1 MVLQSEQR
9 QQSQASQGSGRKY
22 GLIGRRLAHSFSPRY
37 FGDFFAREGIDAT
50 YRAYELA
57 SIEEL
62 PSLLAREPDLCGLN
76 VTLPYK
82 REVLRYVDVS
92 SPDVE
97 ALQATNVLRIRRSAT
112 GLPRVY
118 GYNTDVEGFRRSL
131 STWLDGTRPRALVF
145 GSGGAAS
152 AVLYALSLLGL
163 EGLQVSRHP
172 RLGMIAYEELRG
184 GLAEECQ
191 LWINATPV
199 GLCPGELLPLPY
211 EALSDQHLCYDLI
224 YNPSPTAFLREAQLR
239 GAQTKDGL
247 EMLYIQAD
255 EAWKIWTTDEQV

>member
-1 MVLQSEQR
+1 MAPRSGQDHQSR
-9 QQSQASQGSGRKY
+9 APRDSGRKY
-22 GLIGRRLAHSFSPRY
+22 GLIGRTLAHSFSPRY
-37 FGDFFAREGIDAT
+37 FGDFFAREGIDAS
-50 YRAYELA
+50 YLPYELT

-82 REVLRYVDVS
+82 REVLRYVDVL

-112 GLPRVY
+112 GQTQVY

-131 STWLDGTRPRALVF
+131 SIWLGGQRPRALVF

-152 AVLYALSLLGL
+152 AVLRALSLLGL
-163 EGLQVSRHP
+163 EGQQVSRHP
-172 RLGMIAYEELRG
+172 RQGMLAYEELRG
-184 GLAEECQ
+184 GLAEECR
-191 LWINATPV
+191 LWINATPI

-224 YNPSPTAFLREAQLR
+224 YNPSPTAFLQEAQQR
-239 GAQTKDGL
+239 GARIKDGL

-255 EAWKIWTTDEQV
+255 EAWKIWTIDE